1 MNQETK
7 DQIKRVI
14 EEKVRPNLRMDG
26 GDIELVD
33 VTDDG
38 VVKVRLKGACAH
50 CPFSSMTVAL
60 GVEKTIKEIIP
71 EVVRIEPVI

>member
-7 DQIKRVI
+7 EKVKKVI

-33 VTDDG
+33 VTDEG

-50 CPFSSMTVAL
+50 CPFSSMTVAV
-60 GVEKTIKEIIP
+60 GVEQTIKEIVP

>member
-7 DQIKRVI
+7 NRIKKLI
-14 EEKVRPNLRMDG
+14 EEKVRPGIQMDG

-38 VVKVRLKGACAH
+38 VVRVRLKGACAH
-50 CPFSSMTVAL
+50 CPFSSMTLAV
-60 GVEKTIKEIIP
+60 GVEQQLKEAVP
-71 EVVRIEPVI
+71 EVVRVEPVL

>member
-7 DQIKRVI
+7 DKIKKVI

-26 GDIELVD
+26 GDIELVE
-33 VTDDG
+33 VTEEG

-50 CPFSSMTVAL
+50 CPFSSMTVAVS
-60 GVEKTIKEIIP
+60 VEQTIKEIVP

>member
-7 DQIKRVI
+7 ERIKRVV

>member
-1 MNQETK
+1 MNQE
-7 DQIKRVI
+7 IKEKVKKVI

-33 VTDDG
+33 VTDEG

-50 CPFSSMTVAL
+50 CPFSSMTVAV
-60 GVEKTIKEIIP
+60 GVEQTIKEIVP

>member
-7 DQIKRVI
+7 DRIKRVI

-38 VVKVRLKGACAH
+38 VVKVRLQGACAH

>member
-7 DQIKRVI
+7 DKIKKVI

-26 GDIELVD
+26 GDIELVE
-33 VTDDG
+33 VTEDG

-50 CPFSSMTVAL
+50 CPFSSMTVA
-60 GVEKTIKEIIP
+60 GSVEQTIKEIVP

>member
-14 EEKVRPNLRMDG
+14 EEKVRPNLRIDG

-38 VVKVRLKGACAH
+38 MVKIRLKGACAH
-50 CPFSSMTVAL
+50 CPFSSMTVAVSRRQL
-60 GVEKTIKEIIP
+60 RK
-71 EVVRIEPVI
+71 